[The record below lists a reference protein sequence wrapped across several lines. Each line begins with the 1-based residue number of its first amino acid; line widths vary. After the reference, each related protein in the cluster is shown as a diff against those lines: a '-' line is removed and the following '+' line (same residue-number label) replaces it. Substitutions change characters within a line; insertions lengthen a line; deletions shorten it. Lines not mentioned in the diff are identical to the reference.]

1 MMHHEVNPALTKVL
15 AEGHPTHSAKVGF
28 FKNVLMLFSRKSCTA
43 GLKGP
48 LLLSNNNNDVF

>member
-1 MMHHEVNPALTKVL
+1 MHHEVNPALTKVL